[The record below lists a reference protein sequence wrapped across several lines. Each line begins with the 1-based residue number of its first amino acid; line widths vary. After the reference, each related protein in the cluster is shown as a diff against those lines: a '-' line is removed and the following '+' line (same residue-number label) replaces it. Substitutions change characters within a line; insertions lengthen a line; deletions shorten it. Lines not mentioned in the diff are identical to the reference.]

1 MIRQKLLMLLF
12 FALVTNASAQN
23 IGLNC
28 LEIKFPNIIVSDVNQ
43 SISLK
48 IVSDTSFG
56 QFEGIEKIIYIND
69 KPNKVTF
76 HLNEAVIKYN
86 FPEEEVVQLKVDDF
100 IWEKAVTPIPLW
112 MSILPPL
119 VAILLALL
127 LKEVFSALF
136 MGILT
141 GTSIMFYYQGAGFFM
156 AIGKGFFAVIDTYVM
171 ESLLDRGHLSIVV
184 FSMIIGGMVQ
194 LISSN
199 GGMKGVVNRLSV
211 FARSSRSGQIVTWF
225 LGMVIFFDDYANTL
239 VVGNTMRPVADRL
252 RISRAKLA
260 YIVDSTAA
268 PIAAI
273 AFVTTWIGA
282 ELSYIQD
289 GLNVIGLNQ
298 SAYNVFFNSL
308 AYSYYPILTLIF
320 VLMLILMKRDY
331 GPMLKSENT
340 VRSQHLDADETNSK
354 KIVTSEDKFE
364 ASGKPARAFNAVIP
378 VAVIIFGTITGLL
391 YTGWD
396 ASIWESEE
404 ISFMTKISEIIGRS
418 NSYVSLLWSSIS
430 ALVVAFV
437 LTFSQKLLSLQ
448 QIVESI
454 LEGFRIMLTAILIL
468 TLAWSVALV
477 TEHMHTAD
485 FIAETLLSMSFS
497 PYLIPAFTFIL
508 AALVAFSTGTS
519 WGTMAILYPLLLPTS
534 WLLTQSAGIDH
545 DHGLTIFYSVVSAV
559 LSGAILG
566 DHVSPI
572 SDTTILSSISSG
584 CNHIEHVRTQ
594 MPYAL
599 TVGFVAVVFGTIP
612 AAYGIVSSWLLMLF
626 AIAVLYL
633 FIRFVGKKQVSL
645 PINEIP

>member
-1 MIRQKLLMLLF
+1 MIRQKLFMLLF
-12 FALVTNASAQN
+12 FAFVTNASAQN

-28 LEIKFPNIIVSDVNQ
+28 LEIKFPNIIVSDVNLP
-43 SISLK
+43 IKLK

-56 QFEGIEKIIYIND
+56 QFEGIEKTIYIND

-76 HLNEAVIKYN
+76 HHNEAVIKYN
-86 FPEEEVVQLKVDDF
+86 FPEEEIVQIKVDDF
-100 IWEKAVTPIPLW
+100 SWEKAVTPIPLW

-141 GTSIMFYYQGAGFFM
+141 GTSIMFYYQGTGFFV
-156 AIGKGFFAVIDTYVM
+156 AIGKGFLAVIDTYVM
-171 ESLLDRGHLSIVV
+171 ESLLDRGHLSIII
-184 FSMIIGGMVQ
+184 FSLIIGGMVQ

-211 FARSSRSGQIVTWF
+211 FARSSRSGQLVTWF

-340 VRSQHLDADETNSK
+340 VRSQNVDANETNST
-354 KIVTSEDKFE
+354 KIVTSEDKFD

-396 ASIWESEE
+396 VSIWESEE

-418 NSYVSLLWSSIS
+418 NSYASLLWSSIS

-485 FIAETLLSMSFS
+485 FIADTLLSMSFS

-534 WLLTQSAGIDH
+534 WLLTQSAGINH

-612 AAYGIVSSWLLMLF
+612 ASYGIFSSWLLMLF

-633 FIRFVGKKQVSL
+633 FIRFVGKKQSSL
-645 PINEIP
+645 PYNIIP